1 MAMFTLGVKLRNAG
15 VLTVAAMIAPGLAIA
30 GDQRAPAY
38 PQGEVSLV
46 RELNGRVPGQ
56 PVPCI
61 TRRLVVETRVIDR
74 TAILFRMPDGT
85 MFVNRPAKGGELLP
99 REGVVSEIGKAPRAI
114 CQNDFVAVNEPGS
127 RAVNIRGN
135 PGLEVPGASAQL
147 GAFVPY
153 FER

>member
-1 MAMFTLGVKLRNAG
+1 MMMVSLSAKSRTAI
-15 VLTVAAMIAPGLAIA
+15 VAAAMALVFPAVAMA
-30 GDQRAPAY
+30 GDQRAEAHPK
-38 PQGEVSLV
+38 GEASLL
-46 RELNGRVPGQ
+46 RELNGRVAGQ

-85 MFVNRPAKGGELLP
+85 MFVNRPAKGTELLP
-99 REGVVSEIGKAPRAI
+99 REGVVSEIGATPRAI
-114 CQNDFVAVNEPGS
+114 CQNDFVAVNEPGGS
-127 RAVNIRGN
+127 TVYIRGDK
-135 PGLEVPGASAQL
+135 GLRRPGASAQL

>member
-1 MAMFTLGVKLRNAG
+1 MAMFTLGAKLCSAG
-15 VLTVAAMIAPGLAIA
+15 AVAVAAMIAPSLTMA
-30 GDQRAPAY
+30 GDPRAQPS
-38 PQGEVSLV
+38 PHGETSLA

-56 PVPCI
+56 PVACI

-127 RAVNIRGN
+127 SVLYTRG
-135 PGLEVPGASAQL
+135 GQILRSPGASAQL

>member
-1 MAMFTLGVKLRNAG
+1 MTKFSFGAG
-15 VLTVAAMIAPGLAIA
+15 VAAAVALVLPAVALA
-30 GDQRAPAY
+30 GESPDQAY
-38 PQGEVSLV
+38 LRGEASLI

-85 MFVNRPAKGGELLP
+85 MFVNRPAKGTQLLP
-99 REGVVSEIGKAPRAI
+99 REGVVGEIGATPRAL
-114 CQNDFVAVNEPGS
+114 CQNDFVAVHEPGG
-127 RAVNIRGN
+127 RAVHIRGTK
-135 PGLEVPGASAQL
+135 GLHLPGASAQL